1 MITLNKGLTYN
12 QFYDVLLNL
21 REEFHSNG
29 RMDDSNAKLDEI
41 IKILIISYYEAKKG
55 NKFSL
60 EYIKKMANERYRDE
74 NSTAKTLRTLFE
86 EIVRDKMFFNEDG
99 TNIFGSNPSLIIQES
114 ENQFADKLISELS
127 KIDFVS
133 LVKFGD
139 NADFDLV
146 NECFGH
152 FVRDNFRN
160 NKEDG
165 QYMTP
170 SEVTEPIL
178 DMVFNDIFKDE
189 EFMKSLKENN
199 YQFTIMDPTCGVGT
213 LIIEA
218 FKRFEK
224 YINSLNIN
232 NKYKKEI
239 INHLKQN
246 CLIGQD
252 KVDRMAR
259 LSKINM
265 MLIGGNIS
273 NISVGNSIIGESNIN
288 KLINRVDLIF
298 NNPPFGA
305 EYKIG
310 DFLGNDSYPI
320 LNNIN
325 INSGS
330 INSELAVLDKAIS
343 LLKPNGRLVIVV
355 PDSVVSA
362 KGIYKE
368 FRKELMKICDI
379 KAILELPAVTF
390 AQAGTRT
397 KTVIIY
403 LKKKASK
410 NKEIFMG
417 VCNDVGYIVKERAGV
432 PVKIQ
437 EGINEMYDISKSYL
451 ENEGLENKKFN
462 IISNSPSSTIISHEY
477 IIDDVLN
484 PSFYSSDRLNSV
496 IKLESI
502 NNNEFDVKKLGEIV
516 EFKSKSRKNLN
527 VNDEIKHISVLHI
540 NADSTIDLEQ
550 ARQFKPISKGR
561 ICKRGDILFSKINPR
576 ISRLAVVPETNETF
590 VCSNEFEIIN
600 VKNGISPYLLTEI
613 LKLPYVKQQV
623 ENLTSGTSSSHN
635 RIKTEQLSEILV
647 PIPKKG
653 TKIKK
658 RYDVIAKGIEESIKL
673 KYIAQNSLLNQIH
686 DLENIL
692 V

>member
-1 MITLNKGLTYN
+1 MNRGLTYN
-12 QFYDVLLNL
+12 QFYDVLHKL

-29 RMDDSNAKLDEI
+29 RIDDSNAKLDEI
-41 IKILIISYYEAKKG
+41 MKILIISYYEAKRG

-60 EYIKKMANERYRDE
+60 EYIKDIAKKKYENE
-74 NSTAKTLRTLFE
+74 NSTAIALIDLFE
-86 EIVRDKMFFNEDG
+86 EIVKDEMFFNEDG
-99 TNIFGSNPSLIIQES
+99 TNIYGANPSLIIQKS

-133 LVKFGD
+133 LIKDG
-139 NADFDLV
+139 NNSDFDLI

-170 SEVTEPIL
+170 SEITEPVL

-189 EFMKSLKENN
+189 KFMKDLKENN
-199 YQFTIMDPTCGVGT
+199 YEFTIMDPTCGVGT
-213 LIIEA
+213 LIIES

-224 YINSLNIN
+224 YIGTLEIDNKEKNGIIN
-232 NKYKKEI
+232 NI
-239 INHLKQN
+239 KQK

-252 KVDRMAR
+252 KVDRMVR

-273 NISVGNSIIGESNIN
+273 NISIGNSIAGESNIN
-288 KLINRVDLIF
+288 NLINKVDLIF

-305 EYKIG
+305 EYNIG
-310 DFLGNDSYPI
+310 NFLGDDRYSI
-320 LNNIN
+320 LNKMHIN
-325 INSGS
+325 CGN
-330 INSELAVLDKAIS
+330 INSELAVLDKCVS
-343 LLKPNGRLVIVV
+343 LLKPNGRLVIVL

-362 KGIYKE
+362 KGIYEE

-403 LKKKASK
+403 LQKKISES
-410 NKEIFMG
+410 KEIFMG

-432 PVKIQ
+432 PVKFQ
-437 EGINEMYDISKSYL
+437 EGINEMYDISTSYVERQCL
-451 ENEGLENKKFN
+451 QNKKFN
-462 IISNSPSSTIISHEY
+462 ILQNKPSSTIISYEY
-477 IIDDVLN
+477 IIDNILN
-484 PSFYSSDRLNSV
+484 PSFYSADRLNS
-496 IKLESI
+496 IMKIELI
-502 NNNEFDVKKLGEIV
+502 DNNEFEVKKLGEIV
-516 EFKSKSRKNLN
+516 CFKNKDRKSLN
-527 VNDEIKHISVLHI
+527 VSDEVKHISILHI

-550 ARQFKPISKGR
+550 ARRFKPISKGR
-561 ICKRGDILFSKINPR
+561 LCEGGDILFSKLNPR
-576 ISRLAVVPETNETF
+576 IPRLAVIPENNETF
-590 VCSNEFEIIN
+590 VCSNEFEIIT
-600 VKNGISPYLLTEI
+600 VKDKISPYLLTEI
-613 LKLPYVKQQV
+613 LKLPYVKLQI

-635 RIKTEQLSEILV
+635 RIKTEQLSQIL
-647 PIPKKG
+647 IPLPKQG
-653 TKIKK
+653 TIIGEK
-658 RYDVIAKGIEESIKL
+658 YNLIANQIEESIKL
-673 KYIAQNSLLNQIH
+673 KYSAQNNLLNQIQE
-686 DLENIL
+686 LEKIL

>member
-1 MITLNKGLTYN
+1 MNKGLTYN

-29 RMDDSNAKLDEI
+29 RIDDSNAKLDEI
-41 IKILIISYYEAKKG
+41 MKILIISYYEAKRG
-55 NKFSL
+55 NKFSI
-60 EYIKKMANERYRDE
+60 EYIKDMSNEKYGSGDY
-74 NSTAKTLRTLFE
+74 TARTLRKLFE
-86 EIVRDKMFFNEDG
+86 EIVKDKMFFNEDG
-99 TNIFGSNPSLIIQES
+99 TNIFGANPSLIIHES
-114 ENQFADKLISELS
+114 ENQFADKLISKLS
-127 KIDFVS
+127 KIDFFS
-133 LVKFGD
+133 LIESGK
-139 NADFDLV
+139 NSDFDLV

-178 DMVFNDIFKDE
+178 DMVFNDIFNDE

-224 YINSLNIN
+224 YINLLDIDNEC
-232 NKYKKEI
+232 KDDI
-239 INHLKQN
+239 INRIKQN

-288 KLINRVDLIF
+288 KLINKVDLIF

-305 EYKIG
+305 EYNIG
-310 DFLGNDSYPI
+310 NFLGNDNYPI
-320 LNNIN
+320 LNNIHV
-325 INSGS
+325 NSGN
-330 INSELAVLDKAIS
+330 INSELAVLDKSIS

-362 KGIYKE
+362 KGIYEE
-368 FRKELMKICDI
+368 FRKEIMKICDI

-403 LKKKASK
+403 LQKKISK

-417 VCNDVGYIVKERAGV
+417 VCNDVGYMVKERAGV

-451 ENEGLENKKFN
+451 ESKSLGNKKFK
-462 IISNSPSSTIISHEY
+462 ILSNSPSSTIISYEY
-477 IIDDVLN
+477 IIDNVLN
-484 PSFYSSDRLNSV
+484 PSFYSADRLNSV

-502 NNNEFDVKKLGEIV
+502 DNSKFNVKKLGEVV
-516 EFKSKSRKNLN
+516 EFKSKTRKSFN
-527 VNDEIKHISVLHI
+527 VSDEIKHISVLHI
-540 NADSTIDLEQ
+540 NPDSTIDLEQ

-561 ICKRGDILFSKINPR
+561 LCESGEILFSKINPR
-576 ISRLAVVPETNETF
+576 IPRVAVVPETNENF
-590 VCSNEFEIIN
+590 VCSNELEIIR
-600 VKNGISPYLLTEI
+600 VKDNISPYLLAEI

-635 RIKTEQLSEILV
+635 RIKTEQLSEIL
-647 PIPKKG
+647 IPLPKEN
-653 TKIKK
+653 TSVENE
-658 RYDVIAKGIEESIKL
+658 YNAVAKEIEESIKL
-673 KYIAQNSLLNQIH
+673 KYKAQNKLLSQIQSLETLI
-686 DLENIL
+686 I
-692 V
+692 

>member
-1 MITLNKGLTYN
+1 MNKGLTYN

-29 RMDDSNAKLDEI
+29 RIDDSNAKLDEI
-41 IKILIISYYEAKKG
+41 MKILIISYYEAKRG

-60 EYIKKMANERYRDE
+60 EYIKELSDKRFG
-74 NSTAKTLRTLFE
+74 NSDYTAKTLRELFE
-86 EIVRDKMFFNEDG
+86 QIVKDKMFFNEDG
-99 TNIFGSNPSLIIQES
+99 TNIFGANPSLIIQES
-114 ENQFADKLISELS
+114 ENQFADKLIGELS

-133 LVKFGD
+133 LIESG
-139 NADFDLV
+139 NNSDFDLV

-170 SEVTEPIL
+170 SEVTEPVL
-178 DMVFNDIFKDE
+178 DMVFNDILKDE
-189 EFMKSLKENN
+189 EFIKCLKENN

-224 YINSLNIN
+224 YVTLLDIDT
-232 NKYKKEI
+232 KDKDDI
-239 INHLKQN
+239 IRKIKQN

-288 KLINRVDLIF
+288 KLMNKVDLIF

-305 EYKIG
+305 EYNISKFI
-310 DFLGNDSYPI
+310 GNDNYPI
-320 LNNIN
+320 LNNIH
-325 INSGS
+325 ISSGN
-330 INSELAVLDKAIS
+330 INSELAVLDKCIS

-362 KGIYKE
+362 KGIYEE
-368 FRKELMKICDI
+368 FRKELMRICDI

-403 LKKKASK
+403 LQKKVSE

-417 VCNDVGYIVKERAGV
+417 VCNDVGYVVKERAGV

-437 EGINEMYDISKSYL
+437 EGINEMYGISKAYL
-451 ENEGLENKKFN
+451 KSNGLESKKFN
-462 IISNSPSSTIISHEY
+462 ILSNSPSATIISSEY
-477 IIDDVLN
+477 IIDNVLN
-484 PSFYSSDRLNSV
+484 PSFYSAERLNS
-496 IKLESI
+496 ITKLESI
-502 NNNEFDVKKLGEIV
+502 DNDNFNVKKLEEIV
-516 EFKSKSRKNLN
+516 EFKSKSRKSFN
-527 VNDEIKHISVLHI
+527 VSDEIKHISVLHI
-540 NADSTIDLEQ
+540 NPDSTIDLEQ

-561 ICKRGDILFSKINPR
+561 LCESGDILFSKINPR
-576 ISRLAVVPETNETF
+576 IPRLAVIPEINETF
-590 VCSNEFEIIN
+590 VCSNEFEIIR
-600 VKNGISPYLLTEI
+600 VKDNISPYLLTEI

-635 RIKTEQLSEILV
+635 RIKTEQLGQIL
-647 PIPKKG
+647 IPLPKNGTDIEKK
-653 TKIKK
+653 
-658 RYDVIAKGIEESIKL
+658 YNVIADKIEESIKL
-673 KYIAQNSLLNQIH
+673 KYNAQNNLLNQIQN
-686 DLENIL
+686 LEEML
-692 V
+692 A

>member
-1 MITLNKGLTYN
+1 MNKGLTYN

-29 RMDDSNAKLDEI
+29 RIDDSNAKLDEI
-41 IKILIISYYEAKKG
+41 MKVLIISYYEAKRG

-60 EYIKKMANERYRDE
+60 EYIKEMSCEKYGNES
-74 NSTAKTLRTLFE
+74 NTAKTLRELFE
-86 EIVRDKMFFNEDG
+86 EIVKDKMFFNEDG
-99 TNIFGSNPSLIIQES
+99 TNIFGANPSLIIQES

-133 LVKFGD
+133 LIEDG
-139 NADFDLV
+139 NNSDFDLV

-170 SEVTEPIL
+170 SEITEPVL
-178 DMVFNDIFKDE
+178 DIVFNDIFKDE
-189 EFMKSLKENN
+189 EFMKNLKNNN

-218 FKRFEK
+218 FRKYEK
-224 YINSLNIN
+224 YIDSLSINSEEKN
-232 NKYKKEI
+232 EI
-239 INHLKQN
+239 INNIKQN

-252 KVDRMAR
+252 KVDRMTR

-273 NISVGNSIIGESNIN
+273 NISVGNSITGESNIN
-288 KLINRVDLIF
+288 KFLNKVDLIF

-305 EYKIG
+305 EYNISN
-310 DFLGNDSYPI
+310 FLGNDSYPI
-320 LNNIN
+320 LNNIQ
-325 INSGS
+325 INSCS
-330 INSELAVLDKAIS
+330 INSELAVLDKSIS
-343 LLKPNGRLVIVV
+343 LLKPNGRLVIIV
-355 PDSVVSA
+355 PDSVVSS
-362 KGIYKE
+362 KGLYEE

-403 LKKKASK
+403 LQKKASK
-410 NKEIFMG
+410 KKEIFMG

-437 EGINEMYDISKSYL
+437 EGVNEMYDISNAYIANK
-451 ENEGLENKKFN
+451 GLQNKKFN
-462 IISNSPSSTIISHEY
+462 ILSNIPSSTIISYGY
-477 IIDDVLN
+477 IMDNVLN
-484 PSFYSSDRLNSV
+484 PSFYSADRLNSI

-502 NNNEFDVKKLGEIV
+502 DNEEFDVKKLGDVV
-516 EFKSKSRKNLN
+516 EFKSKTRKSLN
-527 VNDEIKHISVLHI
+527 VSDEIKHISVLHI

-550 ARQFKPISKGR
+550 ARQFKPISKGKV
-561 ICKRGDILFSKINPR
+561 CESGDILFSKINPR
-576 ISRLAVVPETNETF
+576 IPRLAVMPKTNETF
-590 VCSNEFEIIN
+590 VCSNEFEILN
-600 VKNGISPYLLTEI
+600 VRDGISPYLLTEI
-613 LKLPYVKQQV
+613 LKLSYVKQQV

-635 RIKTEQLSEILV
+635 RIKTEQLSQILI
-647 PIPKKG
+647 PLPKKG
-653 TKIKK
+653 TEMEKK
-658 RYDVIAKGIEESIKL
+658 YDTIANEIEKSIKL
-673 KYIAQNSLLNQIH
+673 KYTAQDNMLKQIQN
-686 DLENIL
+686 LEDIL

>member
-1 MITLNKGLTYN
+1 MNKKLTYD

-29 RMDDSNAKLDEI
+29 RIDDSNKKLDEI
-41 IKILIISYYEAKKG
+41 MKVLMISYYEAKRG
-55 NKFSL
+55 NTFSL
-60 EYIKKMANERYRDE
+60 EYIKDMSDKKYGNK
-74 NSTAKTLRTLFE
+74 NSTAKTLGDLFE
-86 EIVRDKMFFNEDG
+86 EIVKDKMFFNEDG
-99 TNIFGSNPSLIIQES
+99 TNIFGANPSLIIQES
-114 ENQFADKLISELS
+114 ENKFADKLISELS

-133 LVKFGD
+133 LIRAGS
-139 NADFDLV
+139 NSDFDLV

-170 SEVTEPIL
+170 SEVTEPVL

-189 EFMKSLKENN
+189 EFMKSLKESK

-224 YINSLNIN
+224 NIGLLNIDS
-232 NKYKKEI
+232 KEKSDI
-239 INHLKQN
+239 IKNMKQN

-252 KVDRMAR
+252 KVDRMVR

-273 NISVGNSIIGESNIN
+273 NISVGNSITGESNIN
-288 KLINRVDLIF
+288 KLMNKVDLIF

-305 EYKIG
+305 EYNI
-310 DFLGNDSYPI
+310 DNFLSNDNYSI

-325 INSGS
+325 INSS
-330 INSELAVLDKAIS
+330 NINSELVVLDKSIS
-343 LLKPNGRLVIVV
+343 LLKPNGRLIIIV

-362 KGIYKE
+362 KGIYEE

-403 LKKKASK
+403 LQKKASK

-417 VCNDVGYIVKERAGV
+417 VCNDIGYIVKERTGV

-437 EGINEMYDISKSYL
+437 EGTNEMYEISKSYI
-451 ENEGLENKKFN
+451 ESKSPVNKKFD
-462 IISNSPSSTIISHEY
+462 IVSNSPSGTIISYEY
-477 IIDDVLN
+477 IIDNVLN
-484 PSFYSSDRLNSV
+484 PSFYSADRLNSV
-496 IKLESI
+496 MKLESI
-502 NNNEFDVKKLGEIV
+502 DDNKFNVKRLGEIV
-516 EFKSKSRKNLN
+516 EFKSKARKSFN
-527 VNDEIKHISVLHI
+527 VSDEIKHISVLHI
-540 NADSTIDLEQ
+540 NPDSTIDLEQ

-561 ICKRGDILFSKINPR
+561 VCESGDILFSKINPR
-576 ISRLAVVPETNETF
+576 IPRVAVMPETNEIF
-590 VCSNEFEIIN
+590 VCSNELEIIR
-600 VKNGISPYLLTEI
+600 VKDNISPYLLTEI

-635 RIKTEQLSEILV
+635 RIKTEQLSEIL
-647 PIPKKG
+647 IPLPKENTNMEG
-653 TKIKK
+653 I
-658 RYDVIAKGIEESIKL
+658 YNMVANEIEESIKL
-673 KYIAQNSLLNQIH
+673 KYKAQNKLLSQIQSLETLI
-686 DLENIL
+686 I
-692 V
+692 

>member
-1 MITLNKGLTYN
+1 MNKGLTYN
-12 QFYDVLLNL
+12 QLYDVLLNL

-29 RMDDSNAKLDEI
+29 RIDDSNAKLDEI
-41 IKILIISYYEAKKG
+41 MKILIIGYYQAKRG
-55 NKFSL
+55 IRFSL
-60 EYIKKMANERYRDE
+60 EYIKNMSDEKYGNENY
-74 NSTAKTLRTLFE
+74 TAKALRELFE
-86 EIVRDKMFFNEDG
+86 QIVKDKMFFNEDG

-114 ENQFADKLISELS
+114 ENDFADKLISELS

-133 LVKFGD
+133 LIEAG
-139 NADFDLV
+139 NNSDFDLV

-170 SEVTEPIL
+170 SEVTEPVL
-178 DMVFNDIFKDE
+178 DMVFNDIFKDK
-189 EFMKSLKENN
+189 EFTKSLKESN
-199 YQFTIMDPTCGVGT
+199 YEFTIMDPTCGVGT

-224 YINSLNIN
+224 YISLIDIDNEDKDDIISRI
-232 NKYKKEI
+232 KE
-239 INHLKQN
+239 N

-273 NISVGNSIIGESNIN
+273 NISIGNSITGESNIN
-288 KLINRVDLIF
+288 KLINKVDLIF

-305 EYKIG
+305 EYNIG
-310 DFLGNDSYPI
+310 NFLGNNNYPI
-320 LNNIN
+320 LNNIR
-325 INSGS
+325 INSGN
-330 INSELAVLDKAIS
+330 INSELAVLDKCIS
-343 LLKPNGRLVIVV
+343 LLKPNGRLIIVV

-362 KGIYKE
+362 KGIYEE

-403 LKKKASK
+403 LQKKASK
-410 NKEIFMG
+410 NKQIFMG

-437 EGINEMYDISKSYL
+437 DGINEMYDISKSYL
-451 ENEGLENKKFN
+451 ESKSLTNKKFN
-462 IISNSPSSTIISHEY
+462 IISSYPSSTIISHKY
-477 IIDDVLN
+477 IIDNVLN
-484 PSFYSSDRLNSV
+484 PSFYNADRLNSV

-502 NNNEFDVKKLGEIV
+502 DNNKFNVKKLGEIV
-516 EFKSKSRKNLN
+516 EFKSKARKSFN
-527 VNDEIKHISVLHI
+527 VSDEIKHISILHI
-540 NADSTIDLEQ
+540 NPDSTIDLEQ

-561 ICKRGDILFSKINPR
+561 MCESGDILFSKINPR
-576 ISRLAVVPETNETF
+576 IPRLAVVPETNETF
-590 VCSNEFEIIN
+590 VCSNEFEIIRA
-600 VKNGISPYLLTEI
+600 KNNISPYLLTEI

-635 RIKTEQLSEILV
+635 RIKTEQLSQIL
-647 PIPKKG
+647 IPLPKHGTNIEKKYN
-653 TKIKK
+653 I
-658 RYDVIAKGIEESIKL
+658 IASKIEESIKL
-673 KYIAQNSLLNQIH
+673 KYNAQNNLLNQIQ
-686 DLENIL
+686 DLEKVL

>member
-1 MITLNKGLTYN
+1 MNKGLTYN

-29 RMDDSNAKLDEI
+29 RIDDSNAKLDEI
-41 IKILIISYYEAKKG
+41 MKILIISYYEAKRG

-60 EYIKKMANERYRDE
+60 EYIKDMSNKRYGNE
-74 NSTAKTLRTLFE
+74 NCTAKALRELFE
-86 EIVRDKMFFNEDG
+86 EIVKDKMFFNEDG
-99 TNIFGSNPSLIIQES
+99 TNIFGANPSLIIQES

-133 LVKFGD
+133 LIESG
-139 NADFDLV
+139 NNSDFDLV

-170 SEVTEPIL
+170 SEVTEPVL
-178 DMVFNDIFKDE
+178 DMVFSDIFKDE

-213 LIIEA
+213 LIIES

-224 YINSLNIN
+224 YINLLDID
-232 NKYKKEI
+232 NKDKDDI
-239 INHLKQN
+239 ITKIKQN

-273 NISVGNSIIGESNIN
+273 NISVGNSINGESNIN
-288 KLINRVDLIF
+288 KFINKVDLIF

-305 EYKIG
+305 EYNIEKFI
-310 DFLGNDSYPI
+310 GNDNYPI
-320 LNNIN
+320 LNNIQV
-325 INSGS
+325 NSGN
-330 INSELAVLDKAIS
+330 INSELAVLDKSIS

-362 KGIYKE
+362 KGIYEE

-437 EGINEMYDISKSYL
+437 EGINEMYNISKSYL
-451 ENEGLENKKFN
+451 ESKGLESKKFN
-462 IISNSPSSTIISHEY
+462 ILSDSPSSTIISYEY
-477 IIDDVLN
+477 IIDNVLN
-484 PSFYSSDRLNSV
+484 PSFYSADRLNSV

-502 NNNEFDVKKLGEIV
+502 DNSKFNVKKLGEIV
-516 EFKSKSRKNLN
+516 EFKSKTRKSFN
-527 VNDEIKHISVLHI
+527 VSDEIKHISVLHI
-540 NADSTIDLEQ
+540 NPDSTIDLEQ

-561 ICKRGDILFSKINPR
+561 MCESGDILFSKINPR
-576 ISRLAVVPETNETF
+576 IPRVAVLPETDETF
-590 VCSNEFEIIN
+590 VCSNEIEIIR
-600 VKNGISPYLLTEI
+600 VKDNISPYLLTEI

-635 RIKTEQLSEILV
+635 RIKTEQLSEIL
-647 PIPKKG
+647 IPLPKENTSVENK
-653 TKIKK
+653 
-658 RYDVIAKGIEESIKL
+658 YNVVENEIEEAIKL
-673 KYIAQNSLLNQIH
+673 KYKAQNKLLSQIQSLETLI
-686 DLENIL
+686 I
-692 V
+692 

>member
-1 MITLNKGLTYN
+1 MISLNTGLTYD

-29 RMDDSNAKLDEI
+29 RIDDSNAKLDEI
-41 IKILIISYYEAKKG
+41 IKILIISYYEAKRG

-60 EYIKKMANERYRDE
+60 EYIKNISYKKYGSE
-74 NSTAKTLRTLFE
+74 NSTAKTLRNLFQ
-86 EIVRDKMFFNEDG
+86 EIVKDKMFFNEDG
-99 TNIFGSNPSLIIQES
+99 TNIFGANPSLIIQES

-127 KIDFVS
+127 KIDFMALLKNGTS
-133 LVKFGD
+133 S
-139 NADFDLV
+139 DFDLV

-170 SEVTEPIL
+170 SEVTKPVL
-178 DMVFNDIFKDE
+178 DMVFNDILKDE
-189 EFMKSLKENN
+189 KFMKKLEKNN

-218 FKRFEK
+218 FKKFEE
-224 YINSLNIN
+224 YVNSLNIN
-232 NKYKKEI
+232 NREKNVI
-239 INHLKQN
+239 INNIKQN

-252 KVDRMAR
+252 KVDRMVR

-273 NISVGNSIIGESNIN
+273 NISTGNSIIGDSNIN
-288 KLINRVDLIF
+288 RLMNKVDLIF

-305 EYKIG
+305 EYNINN
-310 DFLGNDSYPI
+310 FIGNDSFHI

-330 INSELAVLDKAIS
+330 INSELAVLDKSIS

-362 KGIYKE
+362 KGIYEE

-403 LKKKASK
+403 LQKKASK

-417 VCNDVGYIVKERAGV
+417 VCNDVGYVVKERAGV

-437 EGINEMYDISKSYL
+437 EGINEMYNISNSYL
-451 ENEGLENKKFN
+451 QNKGLENKKCN
-462 IISNSPSSTIISHEY
+462 VIANSPSSTIISYSY
-477 IIDDVLN
+477 IIDNVLN
-484 PSFYSSDRLNSV
+484 PSFYSADRLNSV
-496 IKLESI
+496 IKLKSI
-502 NNNEFDVKKLGEIV
+502 NNKEFDVKKLGEIV
-516 EFKSKSRKNLN
+516 DFKSKSRKNLN

-540 NADSTIDLEQ
+540 NSDSTIDLEQ

-561 ICKRGDILFSKINPR
+561 LCESGDILFSKINPR
-576 ISRLAVVPETNETF
+576 IPRLAVVPETNETF

-600 VKNGISPYLLTEI
+600 VKDGISPYLLTEI
-613 LKLPYVKQQV
+613 LKLSYVKQQV

-647 PIPKKG
+647 PLPREG
-653 TKIKK
+653 TETKK
-658 RYDVIAKGIEESIKL
+658 RYDTIANEIEKSIKL
-673 KYIAQNSLLNQIH
+673 KYMAQNNLSNQIH
-686 DLENIL
+686 DLEDIL
-692 V
+692 I

>member
-1 MITLNKGLTYN
+1 MNKKLTYD

-29 RMDDSNAKLDEI
+29 RIDDSNKKLDEI
-41 IKILIISYYEAKKG
+41 MKVLMISYYEAKRG
-55 NKFSL
+55 NTFSL
-60 EYIKKMANERYRDE
+60 EYIKDMSDKKYGNK
-74 NSTAKTLRTLFE
+74 NSTAKTLGDLFE
-86 EIVRDKMFFNEDG
+86 EIVKDKMFFNEDG
-99 TNIFGSNPSLIIQES
+99 TNIFGANPSLIIQES
-114 ENQFADKLISELS
+114 ENKFADKLISELS

-133 LVKFGD
+133 LIRAGS
-139 NADFDLV
+139 NSDFDLV

-170 SEVTEPIL
+170 SEVTEPVL

-189 EFMKSLKENN
+189 EFMKSLKESK

-224 YINSLNIN
+224 NIGLLNIDS
-232 NKYKKEI
+232 KEKSDI
-239 INHLKQN
+239 IKNMKQN

-252 KVDRMAR
+252 KVDRMVR

-273 NISVGNSIIGESNIN
+273 NISVGNSITGESNIN
-288 KLINRVDLIF
+288 KLMNKVDLIF

-305 EYKIG
+305 EYNI
-310 DFLGNDSYPI
+310 DNFLSNDNYSI

-325 INSGS
+325 INSS
-330 INSELAVLDKAIS
+330 NINSELAVLDKSIS
-343 LLKPNGRLVIVV
+343 LLKPNGRLIIIV

-362 KGIYKE
+362 KGIYEE

-403 LKKKASK
+403 LQKKASK

-417 VCNDVGYIVKERAGV
+417 VCNDIGYIVKERTGV

-437 EGINEMYDISKSYL
+437 EGTNEMYEISKSYI
-451 ENEGLENKKFN
+451 ESKSPVNKKFD
-462 IISNSPSSTIISHEY
+462 IVSNSPSGTIISYEY
-477 IIDDVLN
+477 IIDNVLN
-484 PSFYSSDRLNSV
+484 PSFYSADRLNSV
-496 IKLESI
+496 MKLESI
-502 NNNEFDVKKLGEIV
+502 DDNKFNVKRLGEIV
-516 EFKSKSRKNLN
+516 EFKSKARKSFN
-527 VNDEIKHISVLHI
+527 VSDEIKHISVLHI
-540 NADSTIDLEQ
+540 NPDSTIDLEQ

-561 ICKRGDILFSKINPR
+561 VCESGDILFSKINPR
-576 ISRLAVVPETNETF
+576 IPRVAVMPETNEIF
-590 VCSNEFEIIN
+590 VCSNELEIIR
-600 VKNGISPYLLTEI
+600 VKDNISPYLLTEI

-635 RIKTEQLSEILV
+635 RIKTEQLSEIL
-647 PIPKKG
+647 IPLPKENTNMEG
-653 TKIKK
+653 I
-658 RYDVIAKGIEESIKL
+658 YNMVANEIEESIKL
-673 KYIAQNSLLNQIH
+673 KYKAQNKLLSQIQSLETLI
-686 DLENIL
+686 I
-692 V
+692 